1 MSKKPSKKQSPNCI
15 NLRTQIANA
24 NICDK
29 RREIQ
34 TIIYNKLKNQSSS
47 PKSLPS
53 PLPTVSPKC
62 SQNETEKI
70 ALETESESEPVKVQ
84 ETEKKEAEEYVLV

>member
-15 NLRTQIANA
+15 NLRSQIANA

-53 PLPTVSPKC
+53 PLPTKSPKC
-62 SQNETEKI
+62 LQNETENI
-70 ALETESESEPVKVQ
+70 ALEPESEPVKVQ
-84 ETEKKEAEEYVLV
+84 EIEKKEAEEYVLV

>member
-70 ALETESESEPVKVQ
+70 ALEPEPEPVKVQ

>member
-15 NLRTQIANA
+15 NLRNQIANA

-62 SQNETEKI
+62 SKNETEKI
-70 ALETESESEPVKVQ
+70 ALEPESKPVKVQ
-84 ETEKKEAEEYVLV
+84 ETEKKDAEEYVLV